1 MADPLAWIDDE
12 AARWERRGL
21 TRRLVAQGAATPG
34 RLACDGRTLVNFGA
48 NDYLG
53 LASDP
58 RVIAAG
64 RAAAEAFGWGAGAS
78 PLVTGWGA
86 AHQELAEALARFE
99 RAEAVVLFPSGF
111 AANLGTIA
119 ALVGVGDAVYVDRL
133 DHACLIDG
141 ARLSGASLR
150 VFPHADADRLEEVL
164 ARERARFRR
173 VLVATDGVFSMDGD
187 LAPLDR
193 LADLADRFDAML
205 LVDEAHGTGVFGP
218 DGRGAASELGVA
230 DRIPARVGTLSK
242 ALGSIG
248 GFVAGSR
255 RLIDWLINHARPL
268 IYSTGLP
275 PAAAASAREA
285 LRLVEAEPWRRERVR
300 SLGETLRHS
309 LTADGYEVPP
319 VSGPIV
325 PVLLGCPGR
334 VVALADR
341 LRARGFLVPAIRPP
355 TVPNGG
361 ARLRISL
368 SAAHRDEDVAD
379 LVAALRPC
387 PPESMTGATNAA
399 S

>member
-21 TRRLVAQGAATPG
+21 TRRLVAHGAATPG
-34 RLACDGRTLVNFGA
+34 RLACDGRMLVNFGA

-99 RAEAVVLFPSGF
+99 RAEAAVLFPSGF

-150 VFPHADADRLEEVL
+150 VFPHADADRLAEIL

-173 VLVATDGVFSMDGD
+173 ALVATDGVFSMDGD

-230 DRIPARVGTLSK
+230 DRIPVRVGTLSK

-255 RLIDWLINHARPL
+255 RLIDWLINHA
-268 IYSTGLP
+268 
-275 PAAAASAREA
+275 
-285 LRLVEAEPWRRERVR
+285 
-300 SLGETLRHS
+300 
-309 LTADGYEVPP
+309 
-319 VSGPIV
+319 
-325 PVLLGCPGR
+325 
-334 VVALADR
+334 
-341 LRARGFLVPAIRPP
+341 
-355 TVPNGG
+355 
-361 ARLRISL
+361 
-368 SAAHRDEDVAD
+368 
-379 LVAALRPC
+379 
-387 PPESMTGATNAA
+387 
-399 S
+399 